1 MAVADDALP
10 CLARAGVAVYA
21 VDHDHAGA
29 VYAWQQ
35 AEQSIHMLH
44 IGAYHH
50 TLAVDDSGHLVALSH
65 REDAGT
71 ARAGREILLA
81 LSAQAVYEVEDIAG
95 LNLVGHAQAETQQA
109 QRHTALHGNPLLQ
122 VGVGIIGVML
132 VDDIV
137 YL

>member
-10 CLARAGVAVYA
+10 SLARAGVTVYA

-44 IGAYHH
+44 TGAYHH
-50 TLAVDDSGHLVALSH
+50 ALAIDDSGHLVALSH

-71 ARAGREILLA
+71 ARAAEKYSWRPA
-81 LSAQAVYEVEDIAG
+81 LKPSMKSRI
-95 LNLVGHAQAETQQA
+95 
-109 QRHTALHGNPLLQ
+109 
-122 VGVGIIGVML
+122 
-132 VDDIV
+132 
-137 YL
+137 